1 MEDTDNIKAVKG
13 RLRNGC
19 KRASRFFLK
28 ATPLVF
34 EAVAVGALLSSIIGR
49 NPELRER
56 LGELD
61 GKVFFFEA
69 SDISKGFYLLI
80 TGGEIKV
87 VLHRTAPPDVSMR
100 GNMTVL
106 LDVLSGKVDPDTVFF
121 SRKLEIEGDTATAIH
136 FKNILASLF

>member
-1 MEDTDNIKAVKG
+1 MEDTDDSKAVKA
-13 RLRNGC
+13 RLQKSC
-19 KRASRFFLK
+19 KKASRFFLR
-28 ATPLVF
+28 ATPLVV
-34 EAVAVGALLSSIIGR
+34 EAVGVGVVLSAIVGR
-49 NPELRER
+49 SPELSER
-56 LGELD
+56 LGELE

-69 SDISKGFYLLI
+69 SDISKGFYLHI

-87 VLHRTAPPDVSMR
+87 VLHRTAPPDVTMR
-100 GNMTVL
+100 GNVTVL

>member
-1 MEDTDNIKAVKG
+1 MEGNDERQDVKE
-13 RLRNGC
+13 RVQKGC
-19 KRASRFFLK
+19 KKASRLFLR
-28 ATPLVF
+28 ATPLVV
-34 EAVAVGALLSSIIGR
+34 EAVAVGSVLSAIVNR
-49 NPELRER
+49 NPELSER
-56 LGELD
+56 LGELS

-69 SDISKGFYLLI
+69 TDISKGFYLHI

-87 VLHRTAPPDVSMR
+87 VLHMVRTPDVTMR
-100 GNMTVL
+100 GDVTVL

>member
-1 MEDTDNIKAVKG
+1 MEDTVGSKAVKA
-13 RLRNGC
+13 RLQERC
-19 KRASRFFLK
+19 KKASKLFLR
-28 ATPLVF
+28 ATPLVI
-34 EAVAVGALLSSIIGR
+34 EAVGVGAVLSAIIGR
-49 NPELRER
+49 SPELSER
-56 LGELD
+56 LGELE

-69 SDISKGFYLLI
+69 SDVSKGFYLLI

-87 VLHRTAPPDVSMR
+87 VLHMTAPPDVTMR
-100 GNMTVL
+100 GNVTVL